1 MFRVGHHENPF
12 FNNAPFNDPESLT
25 FEANLLST
33 IQAAQE
39 PADIQGSILSGQESS
54 QPSISQEKIGSLLFR
69 KIATQVIKG
78 GENAVLELETLLKL
92 ITKTKKD
99 SAVDNILSRI
109 RLLFKDQNQI
119 TIIDNK
125 LLNSQLTDLAN
136 GIGNKRGNDKKIED
150 INKVLY
156 D

>member
-1 MFRVGHHENPF
+1 MPSLYLLRQVGSKFSH
-12 FNNAPFNDPESLT
+12 
-25 FEANLLST
+25 LST
-33 IQAAQE
+33 YTMCRSVSTIASQLELQ
-39 PADIQGSILSGQESS
+39 PLTIWTLSDQESS
-54 QPSISQEKIGSLLFR
+54 QPSISQENIGSLLFR
-69 KIATQVIKG
+69 EIATQVIKD

-99 SAVDNILSRI
+99 SAIDYILSKI

-150 INKVLY
+150 ISEALY